1 MRKLILCTVSGLLL
15 SSCASDPI
23 IDPRGVNMAQF
34 EKDKADCEQVAQQVN
49 TAGKVGKSAAAGAA
63 VGAAVGAIYSD
74 AGKGAAA
81 GAVQGGAAGGLSAD
95 QEKARVVRNCLRNRG
110 YQILN

>member
-1 MRKLILCTVSGLLL
+1 MRKPVLAAISGLLL
-15 SSCASDPI
+15 YSCASDPI
-23 IDPRGVNMAQF
+23 IDPKGVNMAQY

-49 TAGKVGKSAAAGAA
+49 TAAKVGKSGAAGAA
-63 VGAAVGAIYSD
+63 VGAAVGAIYGD

-81 GAVQGGAAGGLSAD
+81 GGVQGGAAGGLSAD

-110 YQILN
+110 YTVLN

>member
-1 MRKLILCTVSGLLL
+1 MKKPIFTVIVAALLGA
-15 SSCASDPI
+15 CASDPI
-23 IDPRGVNMAQF
+23 IDPKGVNMVQY

-63 VGAAVGAIYSD
+63 IGAAVGAIYSD

-81 GAVQGGAAGGLSAD
+81 GTVHGGAAGGVSAD

-110 YQILN
+110 YKVLN

>member
-1 MRKLILCTVSGLLL
+1 MSKIYTLALVSILL
-15 SSCASDPI
+15 SSCATGPI
-23 IDPRGVNMAQF
+23 IDPKGVNMAQY
-34 EKDKADCEQVAQQVN
+34 EKDKADCEQVAEQVN

-63 VGAAVGAIYSD
+63 VGGAVGAIYGD

-81 GAVQGGAAGGLSAD
+81 GGVQGGAAGGISAD

-110 YQILN
+110 YTVLN